1 MKARFPPLL
10 VPLDERIVP
19 AARSL
24 IDFIAANGDRI
35 EIAPDYL
42 DQETEHRTRHGLYLQ
57 S

>member
-1 MKARFPPLL
+1 MKSRFPPLL

-19 AARSL
+19 AAHSL